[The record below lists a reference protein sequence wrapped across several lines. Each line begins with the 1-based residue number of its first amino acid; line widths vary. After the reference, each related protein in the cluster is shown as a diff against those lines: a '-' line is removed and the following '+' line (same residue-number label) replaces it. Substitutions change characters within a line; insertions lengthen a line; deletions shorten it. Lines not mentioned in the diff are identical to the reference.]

1 MSLDSNLPEDWK
13 KLLNPSQIQA
23 IETINGP
30 VLIMAGAGSG
40 KTRVLTHR
48 YAHLVKHHNVDVEQI
63 LAITFTN
70 KAAEEMKLRISKLLN
85 LKISPKWISTFHSL
99 CVKILRIHGDK
110 IGYKSNFTIYDQSD
124 SNKVIRNCMSENNV
138 DLKQYS
144 PKRFQAHISNLK
156 NSMTSPGEALEN
168 AESFFEVK
176 VAEIYSS
183 YEKKLIIANSM
194 DFDDLL
200 IKTVELL
207 QTNESILKFWS
218 NKFQFIMVDE
228 YQDTNFVQYKL
239 VELLGS
245 NNKNVCVVGD
255 SDQSIYA
262 FRGAD
267 IRNII
272 EFEKDFSNAT
282 VIQLDKN
289 YRSSKKIL
297 NLANSVISNNPRKIE
312 KNLWTDNEDGLDISS
327 FRFRSEKDEARWV
340 AEEVKSLID
349 SSKENEI
356 AIFYRTNSQSRLFE
370 EELRMLNINYKV
382 IGSVRFYD
390 RKEIKDIISYLQ
402 FLVNDSDTV
411 AFERIVNVPR
421 RGIGE
426 STVKKIRVYLN
437 ETGKSIFE
445 ALESIE
451 EIKNISPRIKGSLSE
466 FKDLITELKSYSLQG
481 PSKTIQKVLELT
493 GYKMSLIKEGTLES
507 QMRIENIEEL
517 LNSAF
522 SFENLYEEEIDE
534 PYGILR
540 DYLESIALFSETDKL
555 EDADRVLLMT
565 LHNAKGLEF
574 PYVFMTGMEENL
586 FPHERSSQ
594 GDNSEI
600 EEERRLCYVGITRA
614 EKKLYLTHAWSRT
627 LWGGTVYNLPSRFLE
642 EGSSHFDT
650 VDFSLDTNQ
659 KDSTQLE
666 VGTGQKII
674 HEKYG
679 EGLVLEVQ
687 GNEITVQF
695 NDDIGVKYLDV
706 EWAPI
711 KFQ

>member
-70 KAAEEMKLRISKLLN
+70 KAAEEMKSRISKLLN

-156 NSMTSPGEALEN
+156 NSMISPGEALEN

-340 AEEVKSLID
+340 AEEVKNLID
-349 SSKENEI
+349 SSKENEV

-370 EELRMLNINYKV
+370 EELRILNINYKV

-534 PYGILR
+534 PYGMLR

-650 VDFSLDTNQ
+650 VDFSLDTKQ

>member
-156 NSMTSPGEALEN
+156 NSMISPGEALEN

-282 VIQLDKN
+282 IIQLDKN

-370 EELRMLNINYKV
+370 EELRMLNIDYKV

-540 DYLESIALFSETDKL
+540 DYLESISLFSETDKL

-679 EGLVLEVQ
+679 EGLILKVQ

>member
-70 KAAEEMKLRISKLLN
+70 KAAEEMKSRISKLLN

-411 AFERIVNVPR
+411 AFERVVNVPR

>member
-70 KAAEEMKLRISKLLN
+70 KAAEEMKSRISKLLN

-340 AEEVKSLID
+340 AEEVKNLID
-349 SSKENEI
+349 SSKENEV

-451 EIKNISPRIKGSLSE
+451 EITNISPRIKGSLSE

>member
-70 KAAEEMKLRISKLLN
+70 KAAEEMKSRISKLLN

-156 NSMTSPGEALEN
+156 NSMISPGEALEN

-340 AEEVKSLID
+340 AEEVKNLID
-349 SSKENEI
+349 SSKENEV

-466 FKDLITELKSYSLQG
+466 FKNLITELKSYSLSG
-481 PSKTIQKVLELT
+481 PSKSIQKVLELT

-522 SFENLYEEEIDE
+522 SFENLYEEDIDE
-534 PYGILR
+534 PYGMLR

-574 PYVFMTGMEENL
+574 PNVFMTGMEENL

-659 KDSTQLE
+659 KDSTEIE

-695 NDDIGVKYLDV
+695 NDDIGVKYLDI

>member
-70 KAAEEMKLRISKLLN
+70 KAAEEMKSRISKLLN

-110 IGYKSNFTIYDQSD
+110 IGYKNNFTIYDQSD

-340 AEEVKSLID
+340 AEEVKNLID
-349 SSKENEI
+349 SSKENEV

-426 STVKKIRVYLN
+426 STVKKIRIYLN

-451 EIKNISPRIKGSLSE
+451 EIENISPRIKGSLSE

-666 VGTGQKII
+666 VGMGQKII

>member
-70 KAAEEMKLRISKLLN
+70 KAAEEMKSRISKLLN

-156 NSMTSPGEALEN
+156 NSMISPGEALEN

-534 PYGILR
+534 PYGMLR

-650 VDFSLDTNQ
+650 VDFSLDTHQ
-659 KDSTQLE
+659 KDSTELE

>member
-13 KLLNPSQIQA
+13 KLLNASQIQA

-70 KAAEEMKLRISKLLN
+70 KAAEEMKSRISKLLD

-156 NSMTSPGEALEN
+156 NSMISPGEALEN

-183 YEKKLIIANSM
+183 YEKKLMISNSM

-282 VIQLDKN
+282 VIQLDQN

-349 SSKENEI
+349 SSKDNEI

-370 EELRMLNINYKV
+370 EELRMLNIHYKV

-402 FLVNDSDTV
+402 FLINDSDTV

-426 STVKKIRVYLN
+426 STVNKIRVYLN
-437 ETGKSIFE
+437 ETGKSIYE

-466 FKDLITELKSYSLQG
+466 FKNLITDLKSYSIQG

-522 SFENLYEEEIDE
+522 SFENLYEEDIDE
-534 PYGILR
+534 PYGMLR

-594 GDNSEI
+594 GGNSEI

-659 KDSTQLE
+659 KDSTGIE
-666 VGTGQKII
+666 IGTGQKII

>member
-70 KAAEEMKLRISKLLN
+70 KAAEEMKSRISKLLN

-156 NSMTSPGEALEN
+156 NSMISPGEALEN

-207 QTNESILKFWS
+207 QTNESILKFWT

-297 NLANSVISNNPRKIE
+297 NLANSVISNNSRKIE

-349 SSKENEI
+349 LSIENEI

-426 STVKKIRVYLN
+426 STVKKIREYLN

-451 EIKNISPRIKGSLSE
+451 EINNISPRIKGSLSE

-534 PYGILR
+534 PYGMLR

-650 VDFSLDTNQ
+650 VDFSLETNQ

-679 EGLVLEVQ
+679 EGLILEVQ

>member
-23 IETINGP
+23 IETVNGP

-70 KAAEEMKLRISKLLN
+70 KAAEEMKSRISKLLN

-156 NSMTSPGEALEN
+156 NSMISPGEALEN

-340 AEEVKSLID
+340 AEEVKNLIA
-349 SSKENEI
+349 SSKENEV

-445 ALESIE
+445 ALESIG

-534 PYGILR
+534 PYGMLR

-659 KDSTQLE
+659 KDSTQIE

-695 NDDIGVKYLDV
+695 NVDIGVKYLDV

>member
-70 KAAEEMKLRISKLLN
+70 KAAEEMKSRISKLLN

-156 NSMTSPGEALEN
+156 NSMISPGEALEN

-426 STVKKIRVYLN
+426 STVKKIRAYLN
-437 ETGKSIFE
+437 ESGKSIFD

-466 FKDLITELKSYSLQG
+466 FKNLITELKSYSLSG
-481 PSKTIQKVLELT
+481 PSKSIQKVLELT

-522 SFENLYEEEIDE
+522 SFENLYEEDIDE
-534 PYGILR
+534 PYGMLR

-574 PYVFMTGMEENL
+574 PNVFMTGMEENL

-659 KDSTQLE
+659 KDSTEIE

>member
-70 KAAEEMKLRISKLLN
+70 KAAEEMKSRISKLLN

-156 NSMTSPGEALEN
+156 NSMISPGEALEN

-340 AEEVKSLID
+340 AEEVKNLID
-349 SSKENEI
+349 SSKENEV

-437 ETGKSIFE
+437 ETEKSIFE

>member
-23 IETINGP
+23 IEAINGP

-70 KAAEEMKLRISKLLN
+70 KAAEEMKSRISKLLN

-156 NSMTSPGEALEN
+156 NSMISPGEALEN

-340 AEEVKSLID
+340 AEEVKNLID
-349 SSKENEI
+349 SSKENEV

>member
-70 KAAEEMKLRISKLLN
+70 KAAEEMKSRISKLLD

-144 PKRFQAHISNLK
+144 PKRFQAHVSNLK
-156 NSMTSPGEALEN
+156 NSMISPGEALEN

-183 YEKKLIIANSM
+183 YEKKLMISNSM

-349 SSKENEI
+349 SSKDNEI

-402 FLVNDSDTV
+402 FLINDSDTV

-426 STVKKIRVYLN
+426 STVKKIRVHLN
-437 ETGKSIFE
+437 ETGKSIYE

-466 FKDLITELKSYSLQG
+466 FKNLITDLKSYSIQG

-522 SFENLYEEEIDE
+522 SFENLYEEDIDE
-534 PYGILR
+534 PYGMLR

-659 KDSTQLE
+659 KDSTGIE
-666 VGTGQKII
+666 IGTGQKII

>member
-70 KAAEEMKLRISKLLN
+70 KAAEEMKSRISKLLN

-282 VIQLDKN
+282 IIQLDKN

>member
-70 KAAEEMKLRISKLLN
+70 KAAEEMKSRISKLLN

-272 EFEKDFSNAT
+272 EFEKDFSDAT

-340 AEEVKSLID
+340 AEEVKNLID
-349 SSKENEI
+349 SFKENEV

-481 PSKTIQKVLELT
+481 PSKTIQNVLELT

-679 EGLVLEVQ
+679 EGLILEVQ